1 MTEFNK
7 KLSIFIPRVLNE
19 WANEEIMGY
28 IFKKLDIGEVERV
41 DFVEKTTEFNNIYYQ
56 AFVHFKEWCDT
67 SITRNIQEK
76 IMNPEQVAKI
86 VYDDPGYWIILKN
99 KNPMTEIEVKLE
111 KRIIELEKQNV
122 NQNNIM
128 LNYLNRIINLET
140 QINQLQTGYWNNQM
154 SSVSNSIRSPPPPL
168 VRQTNSHEVNFYD
181 NDNVVDNSNP
191 EWFYDYTPITEQR
204 MQYETDNYKHRP
216 DYDDINSN
224 QQETTFT
231 MMLHAVD

>member
-19 WANEEIMGY
+19 WANEETMGY
-28 IFKKLDIGEVERV
+28 IFKKLDIGEVERI

-67 SITRNIQEK
+67 PITRNIQEK
-76 IMNPEQVAKI
+76 IMNSEQVAKI
-86 VYDDPGYWIILKN
+86 IYDDPGYWIILKN

-122 NQNNIM
+122 NQHNIM

-140 QINQLQTGYWNNQM
+140 QVNQLQTGYWINQM
-154 SSVSNSIRSPPPPL
+154 TSVSNLINLPPPPSL
-168 VRQTNSHEVNFYD
+168 VRQTNSYEVNF

-191 EWFYDYTPITEQR
+191 EWFHQSSSPEEISRTTTEPR
-204 MQYETDNYKHRP
+204 MQYESDETGNYMHRH
-216 DYDDINSN
+216 DYEDRLSY
-224 QQETTFT
+224 QQER
-231 MMLHAVD
+231 